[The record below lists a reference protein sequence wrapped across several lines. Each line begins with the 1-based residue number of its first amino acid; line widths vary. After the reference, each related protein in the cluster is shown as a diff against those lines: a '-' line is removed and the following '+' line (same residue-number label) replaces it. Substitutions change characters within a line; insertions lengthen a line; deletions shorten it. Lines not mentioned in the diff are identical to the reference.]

1 MNSRA
6 PNFRPAHGLRT
17 HFLCAWLLYWV
28 LAAAMPVE
36 SAWMAHAWEA
46 FLLQLSFV
54 GLTVL
59 GLSLPSLPE
68 PSQPSAPPRPIDV
81 SQWIIWAL
89 LLSAFGLLL
98 QVFDKVVV
106 QGIDYSQ
113 GIASARI
120 QWRDLGE
127 ERAGQASS
135 LASVASYLLGSAHY
149 VAMML
154 LMHEDCR
161 LSPRR
166 KLLAWGLVLLL
177 LMSNLSLTGGR
188 SGLLFVLSLS
198 VAMCARRGD
207 CVGMLMRLP
216 FRYKLGVTLA
226 GLVCMAYA
234 LYVFYMR
241 ALLSGFTAHEYAID
255 FLPYLGLT
263 PSQALSSL
271 DPESLLSSVVSLMVL
286 AGGYLTHSLQT
297 TMAILDA
304 PLEDKTVVFSYLQ
317 SLLARGG
324 LMSMPETD
332 WFLAGLFPSLPGALY
347 HQWGIGGVLLGG
359 ATLGLVGRVI
369 AGCHRRR
376 PGDLLPLCAYGL
388 IHAVLVLS
396 PMLMAADF
404 LNFPFIATAAAAV
417 SALAL
422 LNRRWL
428 GGAPPASATT

>member
-1 MNSRA
+1 
-6 PNFRPAHGLRT
+6 
-17 HFLCAWLLYWV
+17 V
-28 LAAAMPVE
+28 L
-36 SAWMAHAWEA
+36 
-46 FLLQLSFV
+46 
-54 GLTVL
+54 
-59 GLSLPSLPE
+59 
-68 PSQPSAPPRPIDV
+68 I
-81 SQWIIWAL
+81 
-89 LLSAFGLLL
+89 
-98 QVFDKVVV
+98 

-113 GIASARI
+113 GIAAARL

-127 ERAGQASS
+127 ERAGQVSS
-135 LASVASYLLGSAHY
+135 LASAASYLVGSAHY

-154 LMHEDCR
+154 LLHEECR

-188 SGLLFVLSLS
+188 SGLLFVLSLC

-207 CVGMLMRLP
+207 CLAMLIRLP
-216 FRYKLGVTLA
+216 FRYKFGVIV
-226 GLVCMAYA
+226 GSLVCMSYA

-241 ALLSGFTAHEYAID
+241 AQLSGFTAHEYTLD

-263 PSQALSSL
+263 PSAELRSL
-271 DPESLLSSVVSLMVL
+271 DSGSFATSVISLLVL

-297 TMAILDA
+297 TVAIIDA
-304 PLEDKTVVFSYLQ
+304 LPENKTIVFSYVQ
-317 SLLARGG
+317 SLLARTG
-324 LMSMPETD
+324 LVNTPETD

-347 HQWGIGGVLLGG
+347 HQWGLWGVLLGG
-359 ATLGLVGRVI
+359 ATLGLVARVV

-428 GGAPPASATT
+428 RHAPLTGATP